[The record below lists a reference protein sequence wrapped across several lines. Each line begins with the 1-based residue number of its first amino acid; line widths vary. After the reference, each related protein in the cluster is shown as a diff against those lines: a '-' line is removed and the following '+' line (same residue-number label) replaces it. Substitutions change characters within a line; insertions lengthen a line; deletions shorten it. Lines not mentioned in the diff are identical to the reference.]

1 MDRNDQGSTRKLVT
15 AGGNHVTDHPNFLIT
30 ENQEQAFMEH
40 SILQWFVDESLLQN
54 LLAGQPTWIL
64 LLIIVVCIVMLSKGA
79 DWMVDGVVDLAT
91 RTGMPKIVIGATVV
105 SLGTTLPEAFV
116 SVMAAYMG
124 NPGLA
129 LGNGVGSIIADTG
142 LIFGLTCV
150 LAAVPVNRYILN
162 RTGWVQVGSATLL
175 VVIAVWML
183 FTAAEG
189 EQPMLGR
196 PVGFFFLALLVG
208 YLYIT
213 YVWAKQGGNVMVED
227 NGEAEELRGLA
238 LCWLMVTGG
247 LILII
252 LGARVLVPAAS
263 EIALRFGVPEDVI
276 AATMVAFGTSLPELM
291 TAIAAVRKGHPEIT
305 VGNIVGADVLNIL
318 FVIGAAAAAAPLAIP
333 DNFFHFHFPAMLIIL
348 FSFRAFI
355 SMNTDG
361 MFKRWQGVWLLS
373 VYVIYV
379 VLQYALNI
387 EGAH

>member
-1 MDRNDQGSTRKLVT
+1 MSHSVFQWIGDETVLQQLV
-15 AGGNHVTDHPNFLIT
+15 
-30 ENQEQAFMEH
+30 
-40 SILQWFVDESLLQN
+40 
-54 LLAGQPTWIL
+54 AGQATWL
-64 LLIIVVCIVMLSKGA
+64 LLIIIVVCIAMLSKGA
-79 DWMVDGVVDLAT
+79 DWMIDGVVDLAT
-91 RTGMPKIVIGATVV
+91 RTGLPKIVIGATVV

-183 FTAAEG
+183 LTAPEG
-189 EQPMLGR
+189 SVPMLGR
-196 PVGFFFLALLVG
+196 PVGFFLLVLLVG
-208 YLYIT
+208 YMYIT
-213 YVWAKQGGNVMVED
+213 YRWAQQGGEVIVND
-227 NGEAEELRGLA
+227 NRDHEALRGLG
-238 LCWLMVTGG
+238 LCWLMVVGG
-247 LILII
+247 LVLII
-252 LGARVLVPAAS
+252 VGARVLVPAAS

-305 VGNIVGADVLNIL
+305 VGNIVGADVLNSL

-333 DNFFHFHFPAMLIIL
+333 NNFYHFHFPAMLVIL
-348 FSFRAFI
+348 YSFRMFI
-355 SMNTDG
+355 SMNREG
-361 MFKRWQGVWLLS
+361 VFHRWQGLWLLAVYL
-373 VYVIYV
+373 VYVF
-379 VLQYALNI
+379 LQYALNI